1 MDLGIV
7 EDFSINI
14 ELDKELSD
22 LSIDGLYLNSGVH
35 PNVTIKNL
43 LSFLPFIDI
52 TIDAW
57 SSTKDYNIYSTTR
70 KTQDIVTLNG
80 IVYQS
85 IKTPNIGQP
94 PTDVDSEYW
103 MVTNM
108 DCLKIKSF
116 ISKVKDR
123 VYTDLRLNKRLINNQ
138 FIYEVGKS
146 EVELSGDYSAWVFE
160 PKGSDYVKIR
170 INQIS
175 FQKNSITPVNLYVLN
190 QGVLIDTLEIT
201 PSNGIVSFKDLNYE
215 FIGKGEWKFVIDS
228 TSVLTNNGII
238 DPLQYDGFTCYTETG
253 IGNSPATATYSKSAV
268 GNGLG
273 FNVSVF
279 LDSKTYVENNIG
291 ELSEL
296 IRSTFE
302 LMSLELF
309 LYNSERRS
317 NAASKSSFNEQTLLA
332 ETKSLEGNTVFRK
345 YDRALKDAKVII
357 RKTFDTQ
364 LYLGDSL
371 EVEITSN

>member
-52 TIDAW
+52 DIDGW
-57 SSTKDYNIYSTTR
+57 DEEKEYNVYSETR
-70 KTQDIVTLNG
+70 KTQDIVTLDG
-80 IVYQS
+80 IIYQS
-85 IKTPNIGQP
+85 IKSPNIGQS

-103 MVTNM
+103 MITNM

-146 EVELSGDYSAWVFE
+146 EVALSGDYSAWVFE

-253 IGNSPATATYSKSAV
+253 IGNNPETATYSKSVV

-273 FNVSVF
+273 FNISVY
-279 LDSKTYVENNIG
+279 LDSKTYIDNNIG